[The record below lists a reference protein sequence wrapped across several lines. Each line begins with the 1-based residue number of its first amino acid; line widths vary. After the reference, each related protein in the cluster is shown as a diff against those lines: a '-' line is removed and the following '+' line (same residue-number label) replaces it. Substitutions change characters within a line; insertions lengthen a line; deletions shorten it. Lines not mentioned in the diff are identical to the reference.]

1 MPRKLF
7 AILALGLAGCAATG
21 EGDPRD
27 PLEPMNRAVYRFNEV
42 VDEAVAKPVAIVY
55 RDAVPAP
62 VRGWVRNFFGN
73 IGDVFI
79 GANNLLQGKVGDG
92 LLDWFRVA
100 VNTVMGPFGINDW
113 ASEMGIEKHNEDF
126 GQTFG
131 RWGFGPGPYLVLPIL
146 GSSTVRDA
154 LGTGLDLYTDPV
166 GEFDPTRLRN
176 AMVVTRLVGV
186 RADLLDASRILDE
199 AALDKYTFQRDAYLQ
214 RRRSLV
220 HDGSPP
226 RERFDD
232 EDKPENK
239 DDDSPGKKG
248 AGPVNSP
255 GAANVYDGND
265 RNIYL
270 PRMPANYEAVL
281 AAGAGNAKNP

>member
-1 MPRKLF
+1 MLRN
-7 AILALGLAGCAATG
+7 ILAVLVLGVAGCATTG
-21 EGDPRD
+21 AGDPRD

-42 VDEAVAKPVAIVY
+42 VDEAVAKPVALAY
-55 RDAVPAP
+55 RDLVPEP

-79 GANNLLQGKVGDG
+79 GANNILQGKVGDG
-92 LLDWFRVA
+92 LQDWFRVA
-100 VNTVMGPFGINDW
+100 VNTVLGPFGINDW

-131 RWGFGPGPYLVLPIL
+131 WWGFGPGPYLVLPIL

-154 LGTGLDLYTDPV
+154 LGTGLDMYADPV
-166 GEFDPTRLRN
+166 GAVDPTRLRN
-176 AMVVTRLVGV
+176 AMVATRLVGA

-220 HDGSPP
+220 YDGRPP

-232 EDKPENK
+232 EEGPEKK
-239 DDDSPGKKG
+239 DGNSPGTKG
-248 AGPVNSP
+248 TGPVNSP
-255 GAANVYDGND
+255 RATIVYDASGGVH
-265 RNIYL
+265 
-270 PRMPANYEAVL
+270 ANS
-281 AAGAGNAKNP
+281 P